1 MRKITA
7 VLLLSALLLT
17 GCSSKPH
24 TVRDLIL
31 NTEVFITVY
40 RRADLKAAEK
50 AMELCREYEL
60 IFSRTDPDS
69 ELSRLNR
76 REISKVTTPLAE
88 VIQLGLKYSQ
98 LSGGAF
104 DITMGAVTDLW
115 DFTSTTPSP
124 PSPEDLKAA
133 IPSVGW
139 ETISVSGNNIEFENP
154 GTRIDLG
161 AIAKGY
167 IADRMADELRT
178 EGVSSAIISLGGNL
192 CFVGSKPDG
201 SDYQAGIQYPHEARN
216 VTIGGLP
223 IQDGS
228 VVTSGLYE
236 RCFQQGDTLYHHI
249 LNPKTGYPIQNE
261 LVAVSIVGPSSV
273 DCDALSTVCFALGLD
288 SGMTL
293 LEGLENTEGIFITS
307 DLQIFLTSGLESQ
320 FYTVE

>member
-1 MRKITA
+1 M
-7 VLLLSALLLT
+7 
-17 GCSSKPH
+17 
-24 TVRDLIL
+24 
-31 NTEVFITVY
+31 
-40 RRADLKAAEK
+40 
-50 AMELCREYEL
+50 
-60 IFSRTDPDS
+60 
-69 ELSRLNR
+69 
-76 REISKVTTPLAE
+76 
-88 VIQLGLKYSQ
+88 Q
-98 LSGGAF
+98 
-104 DITMGAVTDLW
+104 
-115 DFTSTTPSP
+115 
-124 PSPEDLKAA
+124 
-133 IPSVGW
+133 
-139 ETISVSGNNIEFENP
+139 
-154 GTRIDLG
+154 ID
-161 AIAKGY
+161 
-167 IADRMADELRT
+167 
-178 EGVSSAIISLGGNL
+178 GVSSAIISLGGNL

-236 RCFQQGDTLYHHI
+236 RCFQQGDTLFHHI